1 MTPLD
6 RRAVLAVAVGLA
18 LGSAAGPAAQTSGAT
33 AAVAP
38 GAKKIIFLAGPKDH
52 GAPGRHEHEKDLR
65 MLATALESS
74 PNLKGVKVEVYV
86 GKAPTDLAVYADAA
100 AIVIESSS
108 DRDARET
115 HPLFPPE
122 PETTKHTYDQAT
134 LDFLKA
140 IDARAKA
147 GMGIVVFHYANWAEH
162 WVARRYYLD
171 WTGGLWVAGV
181 SRNPVDQ
188 WTMTPKLPDHPIL
201 RGVKE
206 WNYRDEVFCRFHL
219 PIDLKRSELI
229 LATPAKAPTGPQIAS
244 WAYEREGGGRSFVYG
259 GTDFHDNMSRVEDY
273 RRFLLNGIVWAAG
286 MEVPAGGVQSTVPQD
301 TAPPTPSTFRP

>member
-1 MTPLD
+1 
-6 RRAVLAVAVGLA
+6 
-18 LGSAAGPAAQTSGAT
+18 
-33 AAVAP
+33 
-38 GAKKIIFLAGPKDH
+38 
-52 GAPGRHEHEKDLR
+52 

-74 PNLKGVKVEVYV
+74 PNLKGVKVEVVV
-86 GKAPTDLAVYADAA
+86 GKAPTDPAAYADVA

-134 LDFLKA
+134 LEFLKG

-147 GMGIVVFHYANWAEH
+147 GMGVVVFHYANWAEH

-171 WTGGLWVAGV
+171 WTGGLWVQGV

-188 WTMTPKLPDHPIL
+188 WTMTPKSPDHPIL

-219 PIDLKRSELI
+219 PVDLKRSELI

-244 WAYEREGGGRSFVYG
+244 WAYEREGGGRGFVYG
-259 GTDFHDNMSRVEDY
+259 GADFHDNMSRVEDY

-301 TAPPTPSTFRP
+301 TAPPTPSTSRP